1 MNFLKII
8 LLLIPALLLSQKY
21 NLDSQ
26 ISKITKGKNATVG
39 VSVLGIDF
47 PLSYNNANADKK
59 LPMQS
64 VFKFH
69 IAMAVLDLV
78 DKGKLNLDQKVF
90 IKKSELLP
98 NTWSPIREKN
108 PEGNFEMPISELIQ
122 YTVAQR
128 ILNIE

>member
-1 MNFLKII
+1 MKFLKII
-8 LLLIPALLLSQKY
+8 LLLIPALILSQKY

-78 DKGKLNLDQKVF
+78 DKGKLSLDQKF
-90 IKKSELLP
+90 SSKNLNFCPILGAQFEKKS
-98 NTWSPIREKN
+98 
-108 PEGNFEMPISELIQ
+108 
-122 YTVAQR
+122 
-128 ILNIE
+128 